1 MTKRKQSD
9 FREDR
14 DNNCDLPHLDD
25 VKTVAQQYAY
35 QRPLRKKW
43 DECLDKPPLAMM
55 DLPRSSGR
63 RAVAAI
69 SITRRLIMCSAK
81 SNGNFKRL
89 QREQR

>member
-55 DLPRSSGR
+55 DLPNP
-63 RAVAAI
+63 AVGAPWRQFPDHP
-69 SITRRLIMCSAK
+69 SPDYV
-81 SNGNFKRL
+81 
-89 QREQR
+89 QRQIERQL